1 MPKQIVITLTIA
13 LSTLVTQNAW
23 ADSCQKLTVISPDG
37 YANVR
42 SLPEINNNIIG
53 TLITG
58 TGVQKKLEQ
67 QRWIKLNSPIV
78 GWIAKSQI
86 KILSCDDSLQ
96 LLIETGLPTISR
108 LGQQAINNNLS
119 SAETLV
125 NLSIGVDG
133 LTAEAY
139 AITIVNWARQNPRFL
154 ITVLEKQSSA
164 IRRAFLESLDFGLAQ
179 SKEREKFETILNQ
192 LPLDNPVFQD
202 WQYLQKK

>member
-1 MPKQIVITLTIA
+1 MLKQIVMTLTVS
-13 LSTLVTQNAW
+13 LSTLITQNAW

-42 SLPEINNNIIG
+42 SLPEINTNIIG
-53 TLITG
+53 ALTTG
-58 TGVQKKLEQ
+58 TGVQTGSEQ
-67 QRWIKLNSPIV
+67 KQRWIKLNSPIL

-86 KILSCDDSLQ
+86 KLLPCDDSIQ

-108 LGQQAINNNLS
+108 LTQQAINNNLS

-139 AITIVNWARQNPRFL
+139 AITIANWANQNPSFL
-154 ITVLEKQSSA
+154 ISVLEKQSST
-164 IRRAFLESLDFGLAQ
+164 IRRAFLGSLYFGLGESGA
-179 SKEREKFETILNQ
+179 RENFTQIVNQ
-192 LPLDNPVFQD
+192 LPLDNPVLQD
-202 WQYLQKK
+202 WHYLN